1 MKVIVI
7 MPANYI
13 LTGNLNVTG
22 DAVIAGTVYDIKS
35 LSTLVKLLAR
45 GDYKDLMEL
54 TNNERITIRKNLCFP
69 KENLC
74 FSRVGASREAPKINE
89 KSIKIAKLMPRR
101 PR

>member
-35 LSTLVKLLAR
+35 LSTLVKLLAQ
-45 GDYKDLMEL
+45 GDYKDIMEL
-54 TNNERITIRKNLCFP
+54 TNNERIIDKLEVNGDLILVTFECGP
-69 KENLC
+69 
-74 FSRVGASREAPKINE
+74 E
-89 KSIKIAKLMPRR
+89 KSTLNVLGSTSSMQVVSLE
-101 PR
+101 